1 MDEELKKEFNNIDF
15 KIKALA
21 DGLEKRITN
30 IMSNSAQEA
39 AKLTADAILGSVKVE
54 TDALLETIK
63 TTTLIKNDIE
73 YIKTDVEDINAKLDS
88 HYVTKAEFDPVR
100 NIVYGMVGVILLAVI
115 GALVALVIAK

>member
-21 DGLEKRITN
+21 EGLDNKIAN
-30 IMSNSAQEA
+30 IIFNSAQEA
-39 AKLTADAILGSVKVE
+39 AKLTADAILGPAKVE
-54 TDALLETIK
+54 ADALLEAIK

>member
-54 TDALLETIK
+54 TDALLEAIK
-63 TTTLIKNDIE
+63 ATTLIKNDIE
-73 YIKTDVEDINAKLDS
+73 YIKVDVEDINIKLDS
-88 HYVTKAEFDPVR
+88 HYVTRAEFDPVR

-115 GALVALVIAK
+115 GALITLVITK